1 MSELRIGFMSWEPN
15 YGDPKFTGAA
25 QMPAPGSYTIQTIG
39 GPRSV
44 QRIKDEIAALEKH
57 LGWLKSELSGH
68 PDYARSGEVK
78 S

>member
-15 YGDPKFTGAA
+15 YGDPKLTGAA
-25 QMPAPGSYTIQTIG
+25 QAPAPGSYTIQTIG

-44 QRIKDEIAALEKH
+44 ERIQQEIARLEKH

-68 PDYARSGEVK
+68 PDYASDRGSK
-78 S
+78 P